1 MRRSKPPIE
10 SDAQELIEREKRQRR
25 RLAALLDVSRLV
37 ASTLDPHDI
46 FEIVADKMSDLIGAT
61 EVTIF
66 VLEEETGVLRPLVAR
81 TDILQKGSDI
91 SMHPFFH
98 QLLISALG
106 TRLCTGGQEH
116 FQLCVREHH

>member
-1 MRRSKPPIE
+1 ME

-25 RLAALLDVSRLV
+25 RLAALLDVSRLI

-66 VLEEETGVLRPLVAR
+66 VLEEAEQTLRPLVAR
-81 TDILQKGSDI
+81 TEDRYYDHVMRMRLKVGEGITGVVAKTGVGESIGHAEVDARAAQVT
-91 SMHPFFH
+91 
-98 QLLISALG
+98 G
-106 TRLCTGGQEH
+106 TPE
-116 FQLCVREHH
+116 